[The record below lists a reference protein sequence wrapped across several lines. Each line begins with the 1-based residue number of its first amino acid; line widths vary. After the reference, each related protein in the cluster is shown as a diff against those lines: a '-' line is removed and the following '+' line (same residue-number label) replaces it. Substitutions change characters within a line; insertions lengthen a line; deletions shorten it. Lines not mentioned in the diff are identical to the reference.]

1 MDKKILLICLIAI
14 VAFSISCVS
23 AADSNEIVMNSS
35 DAVGISEFGGQRRES
50 ITARTDGKPY
60 R

>member
-23 AADSNEIVMNSS
+23 AADSNEIAMNSS
-35 DAVGISEFGGQRRES
+35 DAVGISEDVSVDDVVFANQIS
-50 ITARTDGKPY
+50 S
-60 R
+60 